1 MTKLIIT
8 WQKHVQNVYDTLY
21 LLKKNPSWLV
31 TFEFTFAV

>member
-8 WQKHVQNVYDTLY
+8 WQNVYDTLY